1 MGEVTKKVIVG
12 VIMETNF
19 LTPEMTVEAKTTE
32 AVDNQ
37 KKIIVE
43 EAEVALT
50 IISRMT
56 DDFTAL
62 RIATIVQVLK
72 MKEDM
77 KTNLKI
83 SAEEIE
89 VVEED
94 LKTIKIVMI

>member
-1 MGEVTKKVIVG
+1 MDR
-12 VIMETNF
+12 
-19 LTPEMTVEAKTTE
+19 EMIVEAKATE

-77 KTNLKI
+77 KTYPKI

-89 VVEED
+89 AVEED
-94 LKTIKIVMI
+94 LKTIKIVMIDM

>member
-1 MGEVTKKVIVG
+1 MAVI
-12 VIMETNF
+12 E
-19 LTPEMTVEAKTTE
+19 EMITMDREMIVEAKTTE

-43 EAEVALT
+43 EAEVALAV
-50 IISRMT
+50 ISRMT
-56 DDFTAL
+56 EDFTAL
-62 RIATIVQVLK
+62 RIATIVQILK
-72 MKEDM
+72 MKEEM

-94 LKTIKIVMI
+94 LKTIKIVMIDM

>member
-1 MGEVTKKVIVG
+1 MIT
-12 VIMETNF
+12 MDR
-19 LTPEMTVEAKTTE
+19 EMIVEAKTTE

-62 RIATIVQVLK
+62 RIATIVQVL
-72 MKEDM
+72 
-77 KTNLKI
+77 
-83 SAEEIE
+83 
-89 VVEED
+89 
-94 LKTIKIVMI
+94 

>member
-1 MGEVTKKVIVG
+1 MAVI
-12 VIMETNF
+12 E
-19 LTPEMTVEAKTTE
+19 EMITMDREMIVEAKATE

-77 KTNLKI
+77 KTYPKI

-89 VVEED
+89 AVEED
-94 LKTIKIVMI
+94 LKTIKIVMIDM